1 MTVEGTRAAML
12 KFLGSNHSDV
22 SMLAEEVV
30 FTNMAT
36 GDETVGSRAVLQLLN
51 YFYRIAF
58 QADYE
63 AVNNIFTED
72 KAVLEGYFY
81 GVHCGEFAGIPATG
95 RQVRVPMCAVYDLRE
110 GLVVAGRI
118 YFELPVL
125 MAQLSAAP
133 APAQSRMN

>member
-1 MTVEGTRAAML
+1 MSVEGTRAAML
-12 KFLGSNHSDV
+12 KYLGSNHSDV
-22 SMLAEEVV
+22 SMMDESVV

-36 GDETVGSRAVLQLLN
+36 GDEMVGPRAVLQLLN

-63 AVNNIFTED
+63 VVNNIFTED
-72 KAVLEGYFY
+72 NAVLEGYFC
-81 GVHCGEFAGIPATG
+81 GVHHGEYAGIPATG
-95 RQVRVPMCAVYDLRE
+95 REVRVPMCAVYDLQD

-125 MAQLSAAP
+125 MAQLSAAQTSGRP
-133 APAQSRMN
+133 MMN